1 MQENALSYI
10 RVNDGSDIDIVV
22 RNGNNSYQLSY
33 AISNTGEAV
42 DFVEMSTCFDRM
54 YSTCVLR
61 IRKDVLTKLFGGD
74 INDIS
79 MNNNTDVSF
88 DITIRRTLSPKLPQ
102 SITATYY
109 ILNVVET
116 VLPTGPYLTLNLID
130 VYGFKL
136 FNKKYTNVLSQLSLV
151 LNSNENNTPLK
162 IMFNT
167 MLFLRYGKDTL
178 KSLKEGKEYE
188 EKRSREIGEVLINP
202 TIQEELEYK
211 NTISKE
217 YTRLTKGT
225 IKDTEND
232 NANFINIV
240 DTDAPFPYIQQYCRM
255 HNIKVYRDWKNLNII
270 SSLDYSKLHDYTKEH
285 QLTLSEIAN
294 KNEDNY
300 IYQSVKTMN
309 TDNTLS
315 KITYTNTNSKGGT
328 KSTDDVADIKTF
340 EKMIRISTNDIVSN
354 WSDDGENNQS
364 NAVDHNIC
372 TAYYDLA
379 KKYNKR
385 QVLILYINALLDLQ
399 VGNLIDVYLQSEE
412 SDPQKQLEG
421 DTTYNGKWIVHS
433 ITIKKSGQC
442 SLISRLGLHRYDV
455 PKLQTEKANPST
467 VTEAV
472 STKESANKISKAS
485 DTNVQDNANSNEIVY
500 PEITNAE
507 DIYDHI
513 NFKEMNNDISYAN
526 NNIKSFNDLI
536 NNINPFTNIYETI
549 NNVRVAFSNVSN
561 TISKFKNSVNEANDA
576 FKSLKNIGKN
586 FKSQIKDGIAQM
598 KESFN
603 FDNTWGHDQRF
614 QLNAILTQAKNL
626 NKDIKNLN
634 HVLTSWKYTTT
645 NETMKNIYPYNG
657 TTLNLLNT
665 RDIVNGVIQDSSE
678 NTFTLKTQLKE
689 RQKAQVEK
697 MRQDMI
703 ISGAIKG

>member
-22 RNGNNSYQLSY
+22 RDGNNSYQLSY

-42 DFVEMSTCFDRM
+42 DFVEMATCFDRM

-88 DITIRRTLSPKLPQ
+88 DITIRRTLPPKLPQ

-116 VLPTGPYLTLNLID
+116 VLPTGPYLILNLID

-136 FNKKYTNVLSQLSLV
+136 FNKKYTKGLIPITEK
-151 LNSNENNTPLK
+151 LNSTKTFKPINIVKGIFEF
-162 IMFNT
+162 I
-167 MLFLRYGKDTL
+167 RYGKFDGTYTTAH
-178 KSLKEGKEYE
+178 KQVDYDRYGSSYE
-188 EKRSREIGEVLINP
+188 TYQSKPELSYIG
-202 TIQEELEYK
+202 
-211 NTISKE
+211 TISKE

-455 PKLQTEKANPST
+455 PKLQTEKANPSA

-549 NNVRVAFSNVSN
+549 NNIRVAFSNVSN

-645 NETMKNIYPYNG
+645 DETMKNIYPYNG

-678 NTFTLKTQLKE
+678 NAFTLKTQLKE

>member
-22 RNGNNSYQLSY
+22 RDGNNSYQLSY

-42 DFVEMSTCFDRM
+42 DFVEMATCFDRM

-88 DITIRRTLSPKLPQ
+88 DITIRRTLPPKLPQ

-116 VLPTGPYLTLNLID
+116 VLPTGPYLILNLID

-136 FNKKYTNVLSQLSLV
+136 FNKKYTKGLIPITEK
-151 LNSNENNTPLK
+151 LNSTKTFKPINIVKGIFEF
-162 IMFNT
+162 I
-167 MLFLRYGKDTL
+167 RYGKFDGTYTTAH
-178 KSLKEGKEYE
+178 KQVDYDRYGSSYE
-188 EKRSREIGEVLINP
+188 TYQSKP
-202 TIQEELEYK
+202 ELSYTG
-211 NTISKE
+211 TISKE

-455 PKLQTEKANPST
+455 PKLQTEKANPSA

-549 NNVRVAFSNVSN
+549 NNIRVAFSNVSN
-561 TISKFKNSVNEANDA
+561 TISKFKNSVNETNDA

-645 NETMKNIYPYNG
+645 DETMKNIYPYNG

-678 NTFTLKTQLKE
+678 NAFTLKTQLKE

>member
-22 RNGNNSYQLSY
+22 RDGNNSYQLSY

-42 DFVEMSTCFDRM
+42 DFVEMATCFDRM

-88 DITIRRTLSPKLPQ
+88 DITIRRTLPPKLPQ

-109 ILNVVET
+109 ILNVVEI
-116 VLPTGPYLTLNLID
+116 VLPTGPYLILNLID

-136 FNKKYTNVLSQLSLV
+136 FNKKYTKGLIPITEK
-151 LNSNENNTPLK
+151 LNSTKTFKPINIVKGIFEF
-162 IMFNT
+162 I
-167 MLFLRYGKDTL
+167 RYGKFDGTYTTAH
-178 KSLKEGKEYE
+178 KQVDYDRYGSSYE
-188 EKRSREIGEVLINP
+188 TYQSKP
-202 TIQEELEYK
+202 ELSYTG
-211 NTISKE
+211 TISKE

-285 QLTLSEIAN
+285 QLTLSEVAN

-455 PKLQTEKANPST
+455 PKLQTEKANPSA
-467 VTEAV
+467 VTEAA

-645 NETMKNIYPYNG
+645 DETMKNIYPYNG

-678 NTFTLKTQLKE
+678 NAFTLKTQLKK

>member
-42 DFVEMSTCFDRM
+42 DFVEMATCFDRM

-88 DITIRRTLSPKLPQ
+88 DITIRRTLPPKLPQ

-116 VLPTGPYLTLNLID
+116 VLPTGPYLILNLID

-136 FNKKYTNVLSQLSLV
+136 FNKKYTKGLIPITEK
-151 LNSNENNTPLK
+151 LNSTKTFKPVNIVKGIFEF
-162 IMFNT
+162 I
-167 MLFLRYGKDTL
+167 RYGKFDGTYTTAH
-178 KSLKEGKEYE
+178 KQVDYDRYGSSYE
-188 EKRSREIGEVLINP
+188 AYQSKP
-202 TIQEELEYK
+202 ELSYAG
-211 NTISKE
+211 TISKE

-285 QLTLSEIAN
+285 QLTLSEVAN

-455 PKLQTEKANPST
+455 PKLQTEKANPSA

-645 NETMKNIYPYNG
+645 DETMKNIYPYNG

-678 NTFTLKTQLKE
+678 NAFTLKTQLKE

>member
-22 RNGNNSYQLSY
+22 RDGNNSYQLSY

-42 DFVEMSTCFDRM
+42 DFVEMATCFDRM

-88 DITIRRTLSPKLPQ
+88 DITIRRTLPPKLPQ

-116 VLPTGPYLTLNLID
+116 VLPTGPYLILNLID

-136 FNKKYTNVLSQLSLV
+136 FNKKYTKGLIPITEK
-151 LNSNENNTPLK
+151 LNSTKTFKPINIVKGIFEF
-162 IMFNT
+162 I
-167 MLFLRYGKDTL
+167 RYGKFDGTYTTAH
-178 KSLKEGKEYE
+178 KQVDYDRYGSSYE
-188 EKRSREIGEVLINP
+188 TYQSKP
-202 TIQEELEYK
+202 ELSYTG
-211 NTISKE
+211 TISKE

-285 QLTLSEIAN
+285 QLTLSEVAN

-455 PKLQTEKANPST
+455 PKLQTEKANPSA

-549 NNVRVAFSNVSN
+549 NNIRVAFSNVSN

-603 FDNTWGHDQRF
+603 FDNTWGHDQKF

-645 NETMKNIYPYNG
+645 DETMKNIYPYNG

-678 NTFTLKTQLKE
+678 NAFTLKTQLKE

>member
-22 RNGNNSYQLSY
+22 RDGNNSYQLSY

-42 DFVEMSTCFDRM
+42 DFVEMATCFDRM

-88 DITIRRTLSPKLPQ
+88 DITIRRTLPPKLPQ

-116 VLPTGPYLTLNLID
+116 VLPTGPYLILNLID

-136 FNKKYTNVLSQLSLV
+136 FNKKYTKGLIPITEK
-151 LNSNENNTPLK
+151 LNSTKTFKPVNIVKGIFEF
-162 IMFNT
+162 I
-167 MLFLRYGKDTL
+167 RYGKFDGTYTTAH
-178 KSLKEGKEYE
+178 KQVDYDRYGSSYE
-188 EKRSREIGEVLINP
+188 TYQSKP
-202 TIQEELEYK
+202 ELSYTG
-211 NTISKE
+211 TISKE

-455 PKLQTEKANPST
+455 PKLQTEKANPSA

-507 DIYDHI
+507 DLYDHI

-549 NNVRVAFSNVSN
+549 NNIRVAFSNVSN

-645 NETMKNIYPYNG
+645 DETMKNIYPYNG

-678 NTFTLKTQLKE
+678 NAFTLKTQLKE

>member
-22 RNGNNSYQLSY
+22 RDGNNSYQLSY

-42 DFVEMSTCFDRM
+42 DFVEMATCFDRM

-79 MNNNTDVSF
+79 MNNTTDVSF
-88 DITIRRTLSPKLPQ
+88 DITIRRTLPPKLPQ

-116 VLPTGPYLTLNLID
+116 VLPTGPYLILNLID

-136 FNKKYTNVLSQLSLV
+136 FNKKYTKGLIPITEK
-151 LNSNENNTPLK
+151 LNSTKTFKPINIVKGIFEF
-162 IMFNT
+162 I
-167 MLFLRYGKDTL
+167 RYGKFDGTYTTAH
-178 KSLKEGKEYE
+178 KQVDYDRYGSSYE
-188 EKRSREIGEVLINP
+188 TYQSKP
-202 TIQEELEYK
+202 ELSYTG
-211 NTISKE
+211 TISKE

-455 PKLQTEKANPST
+455 PKLQTEKANPSA

-513 NFKEMNNDISYAN
+513 NFKEMNDDISYAN

-549 NNVRVAFSNVSN
+549 NNIRVAFSNVSN

-603 FDNTWGHDQRF
+603 FDNTWGHDQKF

-645 NETMKNIYPYNG
+645 DETMKNIYPYNG

-678 NTFTLKTQLKE
+678 NAFTLKTQLKE
-689 RQKAQVEK
+689 KQKAQVEK

>member
-22 RNGNNSYQLSY
+22 RDGNNSYQLSY

-42 DFVEMSTCFDRM
+42 DFVEMATCFDRM

-88 DITIRRTLSPKLPQ
+88 DITIRRTLPPKLPQ

-109 ILNVVET
+109 ILNVVEI
-116 VLPTGPYLTLNLID
+116 VLPTGPYLILNLID

-136 FNKKYTNVLSQLSLV
+136 FNKKYTKGLIPITEK
-151 LNSNENNTPLK
+151 LNSTKTFKPINIVKGIFEF
-162 IMFNT
+162 I
-167 MLFLRYGKDTL
+167 RYGKFDGTYTTAH
-178 KSLKEGKEYE
+178 KQVDYDRYGSSYE
-188 EKRSREIGEVLINP
+188 TYQSKP
-202 TIQEELEYK
+202 ELSYTG
-211 NTISKE
+211 TISKE

-285 QLTLSEIAN
+285 QLTLSEVAN

-455 PKLQTEKANPST
+455 PKLQTEKANPSA

-645 NETMKNIYPYNG
+645 DETMKNIYPYNG

-678 NTFTLKTQLKE
+678 NAFTLKTQLKK

>member
-22 RNGNNSYQLSY
+22 RDGNNSYQLSY

-42 DFVEMSTCFDRM
+42 DFVEMATCFDRM

-88 DITIRRTLSPKLPQ
+88 DITIRRTLPPKLPQ

-116 VLPTGPYLTLNLID
+116 VLPTGPYLILNLID

-136 FNKKYTNVLSQLSLV
+136 FNKKYTKGLIPITEK
-151 LNSNENNTPLK
+151 LNSTKTFKPINIVKGIFEF
-162 IMFNT
+162 I
-167 MLFLRYGKDTL
+167 RYGKFDGTYTTAH
-178 KSLKEGKEYE
+178 KQVDYDRYGSSYE
-188 EKRSREIGEVLINP
+188 TYQSKPELSYIG
-202 TIQEELEYK
+202 
-211 NTISKE
+211 TISKE

-455 PKLQTEKANPST
+455 PKLQTEKANPSA

-513 NFKEMNNDISYAN
+513 NFKEMNDDISYAN

-549 NNVRVAFSNVSN
+549 NNIRVAFSNVSN

-645 NETMKNIYPYNG
+645 DETMKNIYPYNG

-678 NTFTLKTQLKE
+678 NAFTLKTQLKE

>member
-22 RNGNNSYQLSY
+22 RDGNNSYQLSY

-42 DFVEMSTCFDRM
+42 DFVEMATCFDRM

-88 DITIRRTLSPKLPQ
+88 DITIRRTLPPKLPQ

-116 VLPTGPYLTLNLID
+116 VLPTGPYLILNLID

-136 FNKKYTNVLSQLSLV
+136 FNKKYTKGLIPITEK
-151 LNSNENNTPLK
+151 LNSTKTFKPINIVKGIFEF
-162 IMFNT
+162 I
-167 MLFLRYGKDTL
+167 RYGKFDGTYTTAH
-178 KSLKEGKEYE
+178 KQVDYDRYGSSYE
-188 EKRSREIGEVLINP
+188 TYQSKP
-202 TIQEELEYK
+202 ELSYTG
-211 NTISKE
+211 TISKE

-285 QLTLSEIAN
+285 QLTLSEVAN

-455 PKLQTEKANPST
+455 PKLQTEKANPSA

-549 NNVRVAFSNVSN
+549 NNIRVAFSNVSN

-603 FDNTWGHDQRF
+603 FDNTWGHDQKF
-614 QLNAILTQAKNL
+614 QLNAIITQAKNL

-645 NETMKNIYPYNG
+645 DETMKNIYPYNG

-678 NTFTLKTQLKE
+678 NAFTLKTQLKE

>member
-1 MQENALSYI
+1 MQDNALSYI

-54 YSTCVLR
+54 YSTCILR
-61 IRKDVLTKLFGGD
+61 IRRDVLTKIFGED

-79 MNNNTDVSF
+79 KKNNADVSF
-88 DITIRRTLSPKLPQ
+88 DITIRRTLPPKLPQ

-109 ILNVVET
+109 ILDVTENI
-116 VLPTGPYLTLNLID
+116 LPTGPYLTLNLID

-151 LNSNENNTPLK
+151 LNSKESNTPLK
-162 IMFNT
+162 IIYNI

-178 KSLKEGKEYE
+178 TSLKEGSEYE
-188 EKRSREIGEVLINP
+188 EKRAREIGEVLINP
-202 TIQEELEYK
+202 EIRENLEYK
-211 NTISKE
+211 NKISNE

-225 IKDTEND
+225 IKDTETD

-240 DTDAPFPYIQQYCRM
+240 DTDAPFPYIQKYCRM
-255 HNIKVYRDWKNLNII
+255 HNIKMYRDWKDLNII

-285 QLTLSEIAN
+285 QLTLSEVAN

-328 KSTDDVADIKTF
+328 KSTDDVADVKTF

-399 VGNLIDVYLQSEE
+399 VGNLINVYLQSEE

-442 SLISRLGLHRYDV
+442 SLVSRLGLHRYDV
-455 PKLQTEKANPST
+455 PKLQTEKANPSA
-467 VTEAV
+467 VTEEV
-472 STKESANKISKAS
+472 STKETANKISKSS
-485 DTNVQDNANSNEIVY
+485 DTNVQDNANSNETVY

-507 DIYDHI
+507 DVYDHI

-526 NNIKSFNDLI
+526 NNIESFNDLI
-536 NNINPFTNIYETI
+536 NNINPFVNIYETI

-576 FKSLKNIGKN
+576 FKSLKNMGKN
-586 FKSQIKDGIAQM
+586 FKSEIKDGIAQM
-598 KESFN
+598 KESFS
-603 FDNTWGHDQRF
+603 FDNTWSHSQKF
-614 QLNAILTQAKNL
+614 QLKAILTQAKNL

-634 HVLTSWKYTTT
+634 RVLTSWDYTTT
-645 NETMKNIYPYNG
+645 TETMKNIYPYDG

-665 RDIVNGVIQDSSE
+665 RDVVNGVIQDNSE
-678 NTFTLKTQLKE
+678 NMSILKAQLKE
-689 RQKAQVEK
+689 RQRAQVEK

>member
-1 MQENALSYI
+1 MQDNALSYI

-42 DFVEMSTCFDRM
+42 DFIEMSTCFDRM
-54 YSTCVLR
+54 YSTCILR
-61 IRKDVLTKLFGGD
+61 IRKDVLTKLFGED

-79 MNNNTDVSF
+79 MKNNTDVSF
-88 DITIRRTLSPKLPQ
+88 DITIRRTASLKLPQ

-116 VLPTGPYLTLNLID
+116 ILPTGLYLTLNLVD

-162 IMFNT
+162 IMHNT

-178 KSLKEGKEYE
+178 ESLREGKQYE
-188 EKRSREIGEVLINP
+188 KKRSIEIGKVLIHP
-202 TIQEELEYK
+202 KIQENLEYK
-211 NTISKE
+211 NEISKE

-225 IKDTEND
+225 IKDTEAD

-240 DTDAPFPYIQQYCRM
+240 DTDVPFLYIQKYCRM
-255 HNIKVYRDWKNLNII
+255 HNIKVYRDWKDLNII

-285 QLTLSEIAN
+285 QLILSEVAN

-328 KSTDDVADIKTF
+328 RSTNDIADVKTF

-442 SLISRLGLHRYDV
+442 SLVSRLGLHRYDV
-455 PKLQTEKANPST
+455 PKLQTEKANPSA
-467 VTEAV
+467 VTEEV
-472 STKESANKISKAS
+472 STKETANKISKS
-485 DTNVQDNANSNEIVY
+485 NDTNVQDAANSNEVVY

-507 DIYDHI
+507 DIFDHI
-513 NFKEMNNDISYAN
+513 NFKEMNNNISYAN

-536 NNINPFTNIYETI
+536 NNSNPFINIYETI
-549 NNVRVAFSNVSN
+549 NNIRVAFSNVSN

-576 FKSLKNIGKN
+576 INSLKNIGKN
-586 FKSQIKDGIAQM
+586 FKSEIKDGIAQM
-598 KESFN
+598 KESFS
-603 FDNTWGHDQRF
+603 FDNTWTHSQKF

-634 HVLTSWKYTTT
+634 RVLTSWNYTTT
-645 NETMKNIYPYNG
+645 TETMRNIYPYDG

-665 RDIVNGVIQDSSE
+665 RDVVNGVIQDNSE
-678 NTFTLKTQLKE
+678 NMSILKAQLKE
-689 RQKAQVEK
+689 RQRAQVEK

>member
-22 RNGNNSYQLSY
+22 RDGNNSYQLSY

-42 DFVEMSTCFDRM
+42 DFVEMATCFDRM

-88 DITIRRTLSPKLPQ
+88 DITIRRTLPPKLPQ

-116 VLPTGPYLTLNLID
+116 VLPTGPYLILNLID

-136 FNKKYTNVLSQLSLV
+136 FNKKYTKGLIPITEK
-151 LNSNENNTPLK
+151 LNSTKTFKPINIVKGIFEF
-162 IMFNT
+162 I
-167 MLFLRYGKDTL
+167 RYGKFDGTYTTAH
-178 KSLKEGKEYE
+178 KQVDYDRYGSSYE
-188 EKRSREIGEVLINP
+188 TYQSKP
-202 TIQEELEYK
+202 ELSYTG
-211 NTISKE
+211 TISKE

-455 PKLQTEKANPST
+455 PKLQTEKANPSA

-513 NFKEMNNDISYAN
+513 NFKEMNDDISYAN

-549 NNVRVAFSNVSN
+549 NNIRVAFSNVSN

-645 NETMKNIYPYNG
+645 DETMKNIYPYNG

-678 NTFTLKTQLKE
+678 NAFTLKTQLKE

>member
-22 RNGNNSYQLSY
+22 RDGNNSYQLSY

-42 DFVEMSTCFDRM
+42 DFVEMATCFDRM

-88 DITIRRTLSPKLPQ
+88 DITIRRTLPPKLPQ

-116 VLPTGPYLTLNLID
+116 VLPTGPYLILNLID

-136 FNKKYTNVLSQLSLV
+136 FNKKYTKGLIPITEK
-151 LNSNENNTPLK
+151 LNSTKTFKPINIVKGIFEF
-162 IMFNT
+162 I
-167 MLFLRYGKDTL
+167 RYGKFDGTYTTAH
-178 KSLKEGKEYE
+178 KQVDYDRYGSSYE
-188 EKRSREIGEVLINP
+188 AYQSKP
-202 TIQEELEYK
+202 ELSYAG
-211 NTISKE
+211 TISKE

-455 PKLQTEKANPST
+455 PKLQTEKANPSA

-603 FDNTWGHDQRF
+603 FDNTWGHDQKF

-645 NETMKNIYPYNG
+645 DETMKNIYPYNG

-678 NTFTLKTQLKE
+678 NAFTLKTQLKE